1 MALLK
6 APEQIQDPL
15 KEWKDLSAYF
25 IVRDINFQKDST
37 KNDWLVGHTCTQL
50 DCYVV
55 VECHVGDQTVAFL
68 RSELT
73 KVAGVTSDPSV
84 NLTHVVENV
93 PLLKT
98 EVGAMRTPRK
108 VKTHSVE

>member
-1 MALLK
+1 M
-6 APEQIQDPL
+6 
-15 KEWKDLSAYF
+15 
-25 IVRDINFQKDST
+25 
-37 KNDWLVGHTCTQL
+37 
-50 DCYVV
+50 

-93 PLLKT
+93 TLLQT
-98 EVGAMRTPRK
+98 EVGAVRTPGK

>member
-1 MALLK
+1 M
-6 APEQIQDPL
+6 
-15 KEWKDLSAYF
+15 
-25 IVRDINFQKDST
+25 
-37 KNDWLVGHTCTQL
+37 
-50 DCYVV
+50 
-55 VECHVGDQTVAFL
+55 GDQTVAFL

-73 KVAGVTSDPSV
+73 KVAGVTSDTSV

-98 EVGAMRTPRK
+98 EVGAVRTPRK